1 MYRKNL
7 ISNSTLLKVFILY
20 LVIYLFAL
28 FLRQSDIL
36 DNLLQGIE
44 FKYLIFINIISI
56 SLGLP
61 LSILF
66 DLLLIKFF
74 GLIYIIFFAPVLASI
89 GFIQVIFF
97 RKTNLKLPNKIFIFK
112 KISNNKISNSIK
124 SFTLKPTFILLIR
137 TFPILPFSL
146 GSFFIASSVIKKRI
160 IFLYSLAGGYF
171 YYFSIFFIM
180 KSATLKGI

>member
-7 ISNSTLLKVFILY
+7 NFKSATSRIFFLY

-74 GLIYIIFFAPVLASI
+74 GLIYIIFFAPVLATL
-89 GFIQVIFF
+89 GFIQVLFF
-97 RKTNLKLPNKIFIFK
+97 RKINLKLPKKMFIFK
-112 KISNNKISNSIK
+112 KISNNKISNSLK
-124 SFTLKPTFILLIR
+124 NFTLKPTFILLIR

-146 GSFFIASSVIKKRI
+146 GSFFIASSDIKKRI

-180 KSATLKGI
+180 KSATLKGV

>member
-7 ISNSTLLKVFILY
+7 SFKSTIVKVTFLY
-20 LVIYLFAL
+20 FLIYLLSL
-28 FLRQSDIL
+28 FLRHSNIL
-36 DNLLQGIE
+36 DNLLIETE

-66 DLLLIKFF
+66 DLLLIKSF
-74 GLIYIIFFAPVLASI
+74 GLIYIIFFTPVLALL
-89 GFIQVIFF
+89 GLIQVIFF
-97 RKTNLKLPNKIFIFK
+97 RKTDIKLSKNFLLK
-112 KISNNKISNSIK
+112 KIKTNQLLSSIK
-124 SFTLKPTFILLIR
+124 NFTLKPNFILLIR

-146 GSFFIASSVIKKRI
+146 GSFFIASSNIRKRI

-171 YYFSIFFIM
+171 YYFSIFLIM
-180 KSATLKGI
+180 QSAALD